1 MFVARSSS
9 VAARL
14 LEEEMVIMCPKT
26 SKLFVLNPVGTTIW
40 NALDGTTSLDEI
52 VRDRV
57 CGEFDVDPETALAH
71 ANQFV
76 RELAEHEIVTTAEY
90 PIAAAAGSANQ
101 LGEQA

>member
-26 SKLFVLNPVGTTIW
+26 SKLFVLNPVGTAIW
-40 NALDGTTSLDEI
+40 NALDGSKPLDEI
-52 VRDRV
+52 VRNQI
-57 CGEFDVDPETALAH
+57 CCEFDVEPEIALAH

-76 RELAEHEIVTTAEY
+76 RELAEHDIVMTADH
-90 PIAAAAGSANQ
+90 PIVEVTGAMKDAREVA
-101 LGEQA
+101 

>member
-26 SKLFVLNPVGTTIW
+26 SKLFVLNPVGTAIW
-40 NALDGTTSLDEI
+40 NALDGSKPLDEI
-52 VRDRV
+52 VRDQV
-57 CGEFDVDPETALAH
+57 CGEFDVEPETALDH

-76 RELAEHEIVTTAEY
+76 RELAEHEIVITAEH
-90 PIAAAAGSANQ
+90 PIVAATGSANQ
-101 LGEQA
+101 PGEQA